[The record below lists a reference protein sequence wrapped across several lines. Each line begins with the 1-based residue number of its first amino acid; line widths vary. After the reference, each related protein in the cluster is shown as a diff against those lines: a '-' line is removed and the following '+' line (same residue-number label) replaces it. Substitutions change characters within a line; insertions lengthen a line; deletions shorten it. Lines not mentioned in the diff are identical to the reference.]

1 VTYLRTANW
10 GSLLETMGMCGPHC
24 VTALR
29 FPFLPLAAF

>member
-10 GSLLETMGMCGPHC
+10 FSLLETLGMCFPQR
-24 VTALR
+24 VTTLR